1 MYSAHLRS
9 IILVGSL
16 KALLRLSVREKN
28 SFKAREE
35 SRVKGIRFQ
44 TDFKVA

>member
-28 SFKAREE
+28 SFKVKVE
-35 SRVKGIRFQ
+35 SRVKGIHFQ
-44 TDFKVA
+44 TDFMVA